1 MSTVA
6 EYFVGM
12 EFSSTASCP
21 FQLDISFLDSS
32 AWPLWR
38 DGEEVCY
45 PDFPI
50 GSDRI
55 GGIIFGAW
63 EFGDGLGPGSD
74 GNVGPGDLAFLHELT
89 ERTRRFDIVR
99 GRDTN
104 MDAIDMGQAQIVIK
118 DPDGDLNPMN
128 PESPFFPTV
137 RPGKRAAILMKH
149 AGDWE
154 GMFYGLVRDIEWHP
168 DDYETVITVVDDFYR
183 LSRVEPKV
191 PAHADNTV
199 GELLHYLCE
208 QSGLTNDKLR
218 QFDDGPA
225 VRQFVSKGD
234 KSSLALIQSLL
245 ELYRGA
251 FFVDRNGVLR
261 WIDIVEWAGDLGT
274 SAWQPDANNGS
285 IIDLSP
291 NQFALRKTRT
301 TYPDLGPLLAAKKM
315 RYAPAASLDN
325 LRNEITVKT
334 DVNGT
339 QSEQVV
345 SDAESINLYGVL
357 SASYD
362 IEGDYVY
369 DPQQL
374 EDLAAYLLGLW
385 RGLNPPIRS
394 LSFIANESDDLM
406 AATEIVDIGSLA
418 HVEDELGAIDE
429 FMIQSVRHRV
439 ETGSLVHE
447 VIVTLSRTIGEELT
461 STTSTTS
468 LGRGLEI

>member
-1 MSTVA
+1 M
-6 EYFVGM
+6 
-12 EFSSTASCP
+12 
-21 FQLDISFLDSS
+21 
-32 AWPLWR
+32 R
-38 DGEEVCY
+38 
-45 PDFPI
+45 
-50 GSDRI
+50 
-55 GGIIFGAW
+55 
-63 EFGDGLGPGSD
+63 
-74 GNVGPGDLAFLHELT
+74 
-89 ERTRRFDIVR
+89 
-99 GRDTN
+99 
-104 MDAIDMGQAQIVIK
+104 
-118 DPDGDLNPMN
+118 
-128 PESPFFPTV
+128 
-137 RPGKRAAILMKH
+137 H

-154 GMFYGLVRDIEWHP
+154 GMFYGLVRDIEWRP
-168 DDYETVITVVDDFYR
+168 EDYETVITVVDDFYR
-183 LSRVEPKV
+183 LSRVQPKV
-191 PAHADNTV
+191 PARADNTV

-208 QSGLTNDKLR
+208 QSGLTNDQLR

-234 KSSLALIQSLL
+234 KSSLDLIQSLL

-274 SAWQPDANNGS
+274 SAWQPDASTGS
-285 IIDLSP
+285 IVDLSP

-301 TYPDLGPLLAAKKM
+301 NYPDLGPLLAAKKM
-315 RYAPAASLDN
+315 RYATAASLDN

-334 DVNGT
+334 DVGGS
-339 QSEQVV
+339 QSEKVATDANSV
-345 SDAESINLYGVL
+345 SLYGVL

-374 EDLAAYLLGLW
+374 EDLANYLLGLW
-385 RGLNPPIRS
+385 AGLNPPIRS
-394 LSFIANESDDLM
+394 LSFIANESDELM

-418 HVEDELGAIDE
+418 HIEDELGAIDE

-461 STTSTTS
+461 PSVAPPS
-468 LGRGLEI
+468 LGRGLEIA